1 MSRSMSSFEDI
12 RPYRDDEVKV
22 VLSKLLQ
29 EDELVSML
37 LKFRFPKSALWQ
49 RKLMKAPIRLWL
61 RYKIRNLNSV
71 FDFQCLVE
79 RYMQRM
85 IKTTTDGLSSS
96 GLSKLDLSKPHLFI
110 SNHRDIALDPAFV
123 NYILHINGQDT
134 LQIAIGDN
142 LLSKTWIA
150 DIMRL
155 NRCFIV
161 KRGADSKREK
171 LANSKQLSAYIAN
184 TLGEQGDSVW
194 IAQREGR
201 AKDGIDRTNSA
212 LISMLGINRDRESDF
227 SSYIHSL
234 NIVPVSISYEFDP
247 CDVAKAQEM
256 VALRETG
263 SYAKEQDEDIHSI
276 KTGIVGRK
284 GKVHLHFG
292 EVLRGS
298 YDNAKQ
304 VAEAIDEQVI
314 HNYRLM
320 DSNWLALSHLDTQA
334 KSEQPELSREKLSES
349 YFKSICQDLPNS
361 VRDQL
366 LQMYANPILQSQR
379 QSGTSL

>member
-1 MSRSMSSFEDI
+1 MSSFEDI